1 MDRPGYQSLAD
12 FARDQRD
19 MFDPNEE
26 AIPCFCGD

>member
-1 MDRPGYQSLAD
+1 MYE
-12 FARDQRD
+12 FAKKQTD